1 LSTALLTN
9 YVAAPATV
17 DNQEGVNS
25 STIKATV
32 SCPTCT
38 SFGGP
43 YVLTASNLIISDW
56 LGDGSRHQY
65 TWDSQRRGYDVSFA
79 APASYEVEKTV
90 TVTFEAVDN
99 PNEN

>member
-1 LSTALLTN
+1 
-9 YVAAPATV
+9 VAAPATV

-43 YVLTASNLIISDW
+43 QVLTSNDLVIVDW
-56 LGDGSRHQY
+56 FGD
-65 TWDSQRRGYDVSFA
+65 
-79 APASYEVEKTV
+79 
-90 TVTFEAVDN
+90 
-99 PNEN
+99 